1 MEESYD
7 RRKFS
12 SSIGAKVF
20 GRTIK
25 VEGILLQ
32 FCRAACCRWLAA
44 LKRAPSCRG
53 GFAAVTRG
61 RATGRWFAK
70 LRNPVIEV
78 VNQAG
83 GLTFITAD
91 NSFASVSGELKARC
105 VYCGVERS
113 PLSSSLSLSFFFS
126 HFKRRV
132 LFIAVTA
139 INFAMVVLGHGETWK
154 GGIHDRFN

>member
-105 VYCGVERS
+105 VGLLRCREIAS
-113 PLSSSLSLSFFFS
+113 FLISLSLSSFRTLKGESFS
-126 HFKRRV
+126 SR
-132 LFIAVTA
+132 
-139 INFAMVVLGHGETWK
+139 
-154 GGIHDRFN
+154 